1 MSVGQAIFRQA
12 RMGDAP
18 VICDI
23 ANAAIRDTLATFTT
37 TEHSEA
43 EIAADIALR
52 WAAYQVVLLDD
63 HVVGF
68 ATYGTFRDGPG
79 YAHTKEL
86 SIHLAAGVRRQ
97 GLGRALLQ
105 RLEDVAARAGVRVL
119 VAGISGANPEAQVFH
134 AACGFDEVGRMAQV
148 GFKSGQWLDLVLM
161 QKVLL
166 VADPETTA

>member
-1 MSVGQAIFRQA
+1 MIVRQASFRQA
-12 RMGDAP
+12 RMDDAP

-23 ANAAIRDTLATFTT
+23 ANAAIRDTLTTFTT
-37 TEHSEA
+37 TEHVEA

-63 HVVGF
+63 NVVGF
-68 ATYGTFRDGPG
+68 ATYGPFRDGPG

-86 SIHLAAGVRRQ
+86 SIHLAVVARRQ
-97 GLGRALLQ
+97 GLGRALMT
-105 RLEDVAARAGVRVL
+105 RIEEVAAHAGVRVL

-134 AACGFDEVGRMAQV
+134 AACGFEEVGRMAQV

-161 QKVLL
+161 QKALL